1 MNTPTLRAATPAD
14 VDAVQAFVR
23 ALSIESRTRRFFA
36 PVRELSP
43 ALVQALV
50 GRDPRHHFVVMLDG
64 SRVIGL
70 GQYAR
75 LASCADSA
83 DFALVVADDWQ
94 GWGLGRRILEALRT
108 TGGGTA
114 AVTETEIREAVRT
127 LGRAGFCVEPTSA
140 VVLPAL
146 DRLTTAGRLRPAE
159 RVVLV
164 LSGFGL
170 KAGALL
176 QDLAG

>member
-94 GWGLGRRILEALRT
+94 GWGLGRRILEHLVAEARAAGLQQLRADVMSGNRPMLKLVRSLGFDIAPNPLDDELMQVTRALAPAR
-108 TGGGTA
+108 
-114 AVTETEIREAVRT
+114 AVTCGARRLAP
-127 LGRAGFCVEPTSA
+127 LP
-140 VVLPAL
+140 LPA
-146 DRLTTAGRLRPAE
+146 
-159 RVVLV
+159 
-164 LSGFGL
+164 
-170 KAGALL
+170 
-176 QDLAG
+176 